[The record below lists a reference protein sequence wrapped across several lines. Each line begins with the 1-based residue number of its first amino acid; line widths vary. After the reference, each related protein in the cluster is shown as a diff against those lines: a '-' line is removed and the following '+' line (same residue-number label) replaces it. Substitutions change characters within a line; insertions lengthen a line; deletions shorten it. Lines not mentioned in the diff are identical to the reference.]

1 MSTATREPQQGV
13 FGNLTVPRRSGLFG
27 LTFLQ
32 SAALIPLVLLF
43 IALIATGRF
52 LVAFVLVGFTGLVIL
67 LMRVKVR
74 DGRTVFGRVAVRW
87 NQKRK
92 ERAKKD
98 IYLAGPT
105 GAGTP
110 DGATRLPGLMARSEL
125 SEHLDAYGRPFGLIR
140 LSSRDVHHYTVVFEA
155 YPDGGSLIDPEQ
167 LESRV
172 AHWANWLTQLGHDEG
187 IRGAQVCIES
197 SPDSGFRVRNLL
209 ETNRREGAPEF
220 SDAVVNEILETH
232 TVGAPQ
238 LVARLS
244 VTFDGRRMDGGN
256 KDRGV
261 AEMAEEIGNK
271 IPELTANLAGTGAGT
286 VQVCTAQN
294 IVDFTRVAYDPTVA
308 PMVEEMQANGE
319 GTGLSWE
326 EAGPSFMV
334 DGFDTLQHDRAFSR
348 SWTMWQGPNG
358 HFRSNA
364 LSRIVEPQADVLRKR
379 VTLLYR
385 PIPSARTSALVQQEQ
400 KDAVWAG
407 SQSRYDARAAQRQAA
422 AAKTA
427 AEEAQGAGLE
437 RFGLIVTVSVRDK
450 EELRFWDRQVPAL
463 LTPAKLRVR
472 TALANQAVTFQ
483 AGMPLGL
490 VLSDHM
496 LIPESIR
503 KGM

>member
-1 MSTATREPQQGV
+1 MSTTVREPQAGV
-13 FGNLTVPRRSGLFG
+13 FGNLSVPRRSGLFG
-27 LTFLQ
+27 LSLLQ
-32 SAALIPLVLLF
+32 SAGLVPLVLLF
-43 IALIATGRF
+43 IALIASGRF
-52 LVAFVLVGFTGLVIL
+52 LIAMVLVGFTGLVIL
-67 LMRVKVR
+67 LMKVKVR

-87 NQKRK
+87 NQNRK
-92 ERAKKD
+92 EKAKKD

-140 LSSRDVHHYTVVFEA
+140 LSSRDVHHYTVVFET

-209 ETNRREGAPEF
+209 GSNRREDAPAY
-220 SDAVVNEILETH
+220 SDAVVSEILATH
-232 TVGAPQ
+232 TAGAPQ
-238 LVARLS
+238 LVCRIS

-271 IPELTANLAGTGAGT
+271 IPELTANLAGTGAGN

-294 IVDFTRVAYDPTVA
+294 IVDFTRVAYDPLVA
-308 PMVEEMQANGE
+308 PMVEEMQANGQ
-319 GTGLSWE
+319 GTDLTWE

-348 SWTMWQGPNG
+348 SWTMWQGPAG
-358 HFRSNA
+358 HFRSNSLA
-364 LSRIVEPQADVLRKR
+364 RIVEPSPDLLRKR
-379 VTLLYR
+379 VTLLFR
-385 PIPSARTSALVQQEQ
+385 PIPSSRTSVLVQQEQ
-400 KDAVWAG
+400 KDAVWSG
-407 SQSRYDARAAQRQAA
+407 SQSRFDARAAQRQAA

-437 RFGLIVTVSVRDK
+437 KFGLIVTVSVRDREQLK
-450 EELRFWDRQVPAL
+450 LWDRQVPAL

-503 KGM
+503 KGL

>member
-1 MSTATREPQQGV
+1 MSTSTREPQQGV

-27 LTFLQ
+27 LSFLQ

-43 IALIATGRF
+43 IALMASGRF
-52 LVAFVLVGFTGLVIL
+52 LVAFALVGVTGLVIL
-67 LMRVKVR
+67 LMKIKVR
-74 DGRTVFGRVAVRW
+74 DGRTIFGRVAVRW
-87 NQKRK
+87 IQSRK
-92 ERAKKD
+92 EKAKKD

-125 SEHLDAYGRPFGLIR
+125 SEHLDAFGKPFGLIR
-140 LSSRDVHHYTVVFEA
+140 LSSRDVHHYSIVFEA
-155 YPDGGSLIDPEQ
+155 HPDGGSLIDVEQ
-167 LESRV
+167 MESRV

-187 IRGAQVCIES
+187 VRGAQVCIES
-197 SPDSGFRVRNLL
+197 APDSGFRVKNLL
-209 ETNRREGAPEF
+209 ESNRHESAPEF
-220 SDAVVNEILETH
+220 SDTVVSEILETY

-238 LVARLS
+238 LVARIT
-244 VTFDGRRMDGGN
+244 VTFDGRRMDGAN

-261 AEMAEEIGNK
+261 SEMAEEIGNK
-271 IPELTANLAGTGAGT
+271 IPELMANLAGTGAGN
-286 VQVCTAQN
+286 VRMCTAQN
-294 IVDFTRVAYDPTVA
+294 IIDFTRVAYDPLVA
-308 PMVEEMQANGE
+308 PMVEELHAKGE
-319 GTGLSWE
+319 STELVWE
-326 EAGPSFMV
+326 EAGPTFMV
-334 DGFDTLQHDRAFSR
+334 DAFDTLQHDRAFSR
-348 SWTMWQGPNG
+348 SWTMWQGPAG
-358 HFRSNA
+358 HFRSTSLA
-364 LSRIVEPQADVLRKR
+364 RILEPQADVLRKR
-379 VTLLYR
+379 VTLLFR
-385 PIPSARTSALVQQEQ
+385 PIPSSRTSVLVQQEQ

-407 SQSRYDARAAQRQAA
+407 SQSRFDARAAQRRAA

-472 TALANQAVTFQ
+472 TALAHQAVTFQ
-483 AGMPLGL
+483 AGLPLGI
-490 VLSDHM
+490 VLADHM

>member
-1 MSTATREPQQGV
+1 MSTTVREPAQGV
-13 FGNLTVPRRSGLFG
+13 FGNLTVPRRSGVVG
-27 LTFLQ
+27 LSLLQ
-32 SAALIPLVLLF
+32 SMGLIPLVLLF
-43 IALIATGRF
+43 IALIASGR
-52 LVAFVLVGFTGLVIL
+52 LVTAMILVGLTVLVIL
-67 LMRVKVR
+67 LMRIKVR
-74 DGRTVFGRVAVRW
+74 DGRTIFGRVAVRW
-87 NQKRK
+87 SQNRK
-92 ERAKKD
+92 EKAKKD

-140 LSSRDVHHYTVVFEA
+140 LSSRDVHHYTVVFETH
-155 YPDGGSLIDPEQ
+155 PDGGSLIDPEQ
-167 LESRV
+167 LDSRV
-172 AHWANWLTQLGHDEG
+172 AHWANFLTQLGHDEG
-187 IRGAQVCIES
+187 IRGAQVTIET

-209 ETNRREGAPEF
+209 QNNRHENAPAF
-220 SDAVVNEILETH
+220 SDTVVDQILETH

-238 LVARLS
+238 LVARIS
-244 VTFDGRRMDGGN
+244 VTFDGRRMDGAN

-271 IPELTANLAGTGAGT
+271 IPELVANLGGTGAGN

-294 IVDFTRVAYDPTVA
+294 IIDFTRVAYDPLVA
-308 PMVEEMQANGE
+308 PMVEEMQASGE
-319 GTGLSWE
+319 GTGLTWE

-348 SWTMWQGPNG
+348 SWTMWRGPTG

-385 PIPSARTSALVQQEQ
+385 PIPSSRTSALVQREQ
-400 KDAVWAG
+400 KDAVWSG
-407 SQSRYDARAAQRQAA
+407 SQSRYNARAAQRQAA

-437 RFGLIVTVSVRDK
+437 RMGLIVTVSVRNR
-450 EELRFWDRQVPAL
+450 EELRYWDRQVPAL
-463 LTPAKLRVR
+463 VTPAKLRVR

-483 AGMPLGL
+483 AGMPLGI

-503 KGM
+503 EGL